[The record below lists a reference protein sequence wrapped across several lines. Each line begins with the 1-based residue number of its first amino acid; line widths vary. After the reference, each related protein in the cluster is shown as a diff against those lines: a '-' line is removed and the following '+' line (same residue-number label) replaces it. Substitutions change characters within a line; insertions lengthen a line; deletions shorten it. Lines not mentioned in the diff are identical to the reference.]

1 MMTIFRRS
9 RRPIGA
15 AAAALALA
23 VALTACG
30 SDDAASND
38 GSEVTFAVG
47 APVLVD
53 STAPYTSVP
62 QANAYWSDES
72 IDVQVQ
78 PTEGATA
85 SMQLLSAGKAD
96 FTNGGTSS
104 MYQAAVDNPD
114 VRIVSLQAA
123 NVWKISV
130 PEGSEIEQI
139 ADLKGKKI
147 GVQSLS
153 SASYLFGRA
162 AVAASGLDPDADVE
176 WIPIGVGSQAAQA
189 LEDGTVSGY
198 ATYTGP
204 NAVVASVLGKKLVD
218 LPTPLDEIPGLFGI
232 ATTKQFL
239 EENRDVV
246 VGFLKGFYQGAVF
259 AAENPAAALQIH
271 WAEYPEQRPKGDVQ
285 AALDTTVPTV
295 VGRYE
300 DAVVPGEE
308 GNIGEISMEDAQ
320 AAIDFMY
327 EYGVIDEQ
335 LKAEEVVDLSVTVEA
350 NDFDVEAV
358 RTQAQEWQP

>member
-1 MMTIFRRS
+1 MTTFLSRS
-9 RRPIGA
+9 RRAIGA
-15 AAAALALA
+15 ATAALAL
-23 VALTACG
+23 VVGLTACG
-30 SDDAASND
+30 SDDSASGD
-38 GSEVTFAVG
+38 DPKVTFAVG

-62 QANAYWSDES
+62 DANGYWGDETV
-72 IDVQVQ
+72 DVHVQ

-104 MYQAAVDNPD
+104 MYQAAVENPD

-130 PEGSEIEQI
+130 PEGSEITQI
-139 ADLKGKKI
+139 ADLTGKKL

-189 LEDGTVSGY
+189 LDDGTVAGY

-204 NAVVASVLGKKLVD
+204 NAVVASVLGKKLID

-239 EENRDVV
+239 DEHRDVV
-246 VGFLKGFYQGAVF
+246 VGFLKGFYEGAVF

-271 WAEYPEQRPKGDVQ
+271 WAEHPEQKPKGDEQ
-285 AALDTTVPTV
+285 EALDKTIPTV
-295 VGRYE
+295 EGRYE
-300 DAVVPGEE
+300 DAVVPGAD
-308 GNIGEISMEDAQ
+308 GNIGEISMEEAQ

-327 EYGVIDEQ
+327 EYGVIKEQ
-335 LKAEEVVDLSVTVEA
+335 LKAEDIVDLSVTVEA
-350 NDFDVEAV
+350 NDFDTDAV
-358 RTQAQEWQP
+358 KQQAQDWKP